1 MYSKGL
7 IETFQLIMLV
17 CFYEFDGVWLQPNL
31 TAGMCF
37 LYITQKGLIFY
48 LNLPVMKIMIHVAYT
63 LNHSANVGDMNSYS
77 VCDTS
82 FFLCRCFSGCLFG
95 VK

>member
-17 CFYEFDGVWLQPNL
+17 CFYESDGVWLQSNL

-48 LNLPVMKIMIHVAYT
+48 KLASREDYDSRCIYT
-63 LNHSANVGDMNSYS
+63 KPQ
-77 VCDTS
+77 C
-82 FFLCRCFSGCLFG
+82 
-95 VK
+95 